1 MVRSSNPNA
10 ATIACTGHPWASNV
24 TTRRTVSAAV
34 RRRYNTLPVGALN
47 VLWHS
52 WQMNRCSF
60 CEWIPI
66 LPWPLWPLAGQCSL
80 GQNVVVG
87 SMTLLL
93 AVRGKHCHEKYVWT
107 PFALP
112 LHHTTVRCGAIQT
125 GSDRLDAWPHVQLPA
140 IFPPARPGASL
151 HRDDPTQSGPFET
164 KSPSCA

>member
-34 RRRYNTLPVGALN
+34 RRRYNAVPVVALK
-47 VLWHS
+47 VFRHS

-66 LPWPLWPLAGQCSL
+66 LPWPLWPLAGQFSL

-107 PFALP
+107 PVCFTTAPYHGLVWSYRRGETSRLERVARGCGKTRRCLHSLP
-112 LHHTTVRCGAIQT
+112 Q
-125 GSDRLDAWPHVQLPA
+125 P
-140 IFPPARPGASL
+140 
-151 HRDDPTQSGPFET
+151 
-164 KSPSCA
+164 

>member
-66 LPWPLWPLAGQCSL
+66 LPLPVWPLAGQCLL
-80 GQNVVVG
+80 GQNAVVG

-93 AVRGKHCHEKYVWT
+93 AMRGNIAT
-107 PFALP
+107 RSMSGPPFALQRHRVP
-112 LHHTTVRCGAIQT
+112 VQVVKT
-125 GSDRLDAWPHVQLPA
+125 GLTPQIAPSDRLWEAETVQRHSA
-140 IFPPARPGASL
+140 
-151 HRDDPTQSGPFET
+151 GPLRT
-164 KSPSCA
+164 PL